1 MDGENMSNLI
11 VAFPNPED
19 AKAIRN
25 LLVRKGF
32 HVIASCTSGAQV
44 LSQISDAASGIVI
57 SGYKLKDMTYLELK
71 EYLPPGNQ
79 LLLLAT
85 RKLLEE
91 SLGEEVFRL
100 EMPLKPDKLVQ
111 TLEIMEQTAYRERRK
126 RRQNP
131 IVRSEADR
139 EILAQAKKCL
149 MEQNNMTEDEAHKY
163 MQKTSMDCGRNMV
176 ETARMVLSIME
187 K

>member
-1 MDGENMSNLI
+1 MSNLV
-11 VAFPNPED
+11 VAFPSPED
-19 AKAIRN
+19 ARAIRN

-44 LSQISDAASGIVI
+44 LSQISDSAPGIVVC
-57 SGYKLKDMTYLELK
+57 GYKLKDMTYLELK
-71 EYLPPGNQ
+71 EYLPSGNQ
-79 LLLLAT
+79 LLLLAS
-85 RKLLEE
+85 RKLLGE
-91 SLGEEVFRL
+91 SVGAGVFSL

-111 TLEIMEQTAYRERRK
+111 TLEIMEQAAYRERKK
-126 RRQNP
+126 RRERP
-131 IVRSEADR
+131 AVRSEA
-139 EILAQAKKCL
+139 EMEVLAQAKKSL

-163 MQKTSMDCGRNMV
+163 IQKTSMDCGRNMI

>member
-1 MDGENMSNLI
+1 MSNLI

-19 AKAIRN
+19 ARAIRN

-32 HVIASCTSGAQV
+32 HVIAGCTAGAQV
-44 LSQISDAASGIVI
+44 LSQISDSVPGIVVC
-57 SGYKLKDMTYLELK
+57 GYKLKDMTYRELK

-79 LLLLAT
+79 LLLVAS
-85 RKLLEE
+85 RKLLDE
-91 SLGEEVFRL
+91 SIGEGIFQL

-126 RRQNP
+126 RRSTP
-131 IVRSEADR
+131 AVRTQEEK
-139 EILAQAKKCL
+139 EILIQAKKCL

-163 MQKTSMDCGRNMV
+163 IQKTSMDCGRNMI

>member
-1 MDGENMSNLI
+1 MSNII
-11 VAFPNPED
+11 VAFPNLED

-32 HVIASCTSGAQV
+32 HVVASCTAGSQV
-44 LSQISDAASGIVI
+44 LSQISESVPGIVV
-57 SGYKLKDMTYLELK
+57 SGYKLNDMTYLELK
-71 EYLPPGNQ
+71 DYLPAGYQ
-79 LLLLAT
+79 LLLLAS
-85 RKLLEE
+85 RKLLGE
-91 SLGEEVFRL
+91 SQGEGNFSL
-100 EMPLKPDKLVQ
+100 EMPLKPEKLVQ

-126 RRQNP
+126 RRKSP
-131 IVRSEADR
+131 IVRSEEDK

-149 MEQNNMTEDEAHKY
+149 MEQNNMTEEEAHKY
-163 MQKTSMDCGRNMV
+163 IQKTSMDCGRNMI

>member
-1 MDGENMSNLI
+1 MSNLI
-11 VAFPNPED
+11 VAFPNLED

-32 HVIASCTSGAQV
+32 HVIASCTAGSQV
-44 LSQISDAASGIVI
+44 LSQISDSAPGIIVC
-57 SGYKLKDMTYLELK
+57 GYKLKDMNYLELK

-85 RKLLEE
+85 RKLLGE
-91 SLGEEVFRL
+91 SVGEGVFGL

-111 TLEIMEQTAYRERRK
+111 TLEIMEQAAYRERRK
-126 RRQNP
+126 RKQSP
-131 IVRSEADR
+131 IVRSEADK

-149 MEQNNMTEDEAHKY
+149 MEQNNMTEEEAHKY
-163 MQKTSMDCGRNMV
+163 IQKTSMDCGRNMI